1 MATREPQRKRMRR
14 REGLDARFL
23 TFSCYNRLPLLG
35 NARIRD
41 QFVEAIVAARRDQP
55 FQLIAWVV
63 MPEHVH
69 MMILPSPG
77 HPVSRVMSAL
87 KRPFA
92 EVVVGRWRELK
103 AGVLHRITGEGGRAR
118 FWQPGGGF
126 DRNVRDEAELFR
138 EIAYIHENPVERG
151 LAKKATDW
159 AWSSARWYA
168 GRRDGTVGV
177 DRPWGMTQDRLLEGE
192 RCMAERGGALK

>member
-1 MATREPQRKRMRR
+1 MRR

-103 AGVLHRITGEGGRAR
+103 AGVLHRITGDGGRAR

-151 LAKKATDW
+151 LAEKATDW

-168 GRRDGTVGV
+168 GQREGTVGV
-177 DRPWGMTQDRLLEGE
+177 DRPWGMTQDRFLEGE
-192 RCMAERGGALK
+192 RCMAERSGALK